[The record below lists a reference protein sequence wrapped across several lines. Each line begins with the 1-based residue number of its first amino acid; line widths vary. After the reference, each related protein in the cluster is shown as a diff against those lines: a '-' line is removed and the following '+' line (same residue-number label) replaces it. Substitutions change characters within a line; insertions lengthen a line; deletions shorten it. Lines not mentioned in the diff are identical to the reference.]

1 MPGTAP
7 PPAAALQT
15 ARVSSSDLPTRGF
28 SDALEAVMGRD
39 VMGFDLRTPGGDS
52 LDTFRFDGRYSI
64 LGSGAAYS
72 HLAHTPLHYQRTP
85 ALMSDGLD
93 ELTLTA
99 SHSPHGGAVIGVG
112 NTETAV
118 PSGAVLLVSKTRA
131 HEVVIPWDATT
142 YTLQIPRT
150 ALAPLLPTLE
160 EAPLHILTP
169 GAPGADSAGLAL
181 AYAALVSE
189 QGTLA
194 GAPLAGAVHHLHE
207 LIASAIG
214 AHHAAHLAPPPDDH
228 PAHQAPR
235 LALIQRS
242 IHARLDQPGLGL
254 DTIARLHHTTPRQ
267 VQRLFAAQ
275 GTCFSDYLADARLQR
290 ARALL
295 ASPAH
300 RHRRVLDIALEC
312 GYDNISAFGRAFRRR
327 FGITPSDVRDSG

>member
-7 PPAAALQT
+7 PPAAAALQT

-142 YTLQIPRT
+142 YTLQIPRA

-194 GAPLAGAVHHLHE
+194 GAPLAGAVRHLHE

-214 AHHAAHLAPPPDDH
+214 AHHAAGQTPPDD
-228 PAHQAPR
+228 PAHNVPR

-242 IHARLDQPGLGL
+242 IHARLDQPGLSL

-267 VQRLFAAQ
+267 IQRLFASQ
-275 GTCFSDYLADARLQR
+275 DTCFSGYLAEARMQH
-290 ARALL
+290 ARTLL

-300 RHRRVLDIALEC
+300 RHRRVLDIALDC
-312 GYDNISAFGRAFRRR
+312 GFADLPAFGRAFRRH
-327 FGITPSDVRDSG
+327 FGLTPGDARQAP